1 MLSDKEID
9 RAVQTY
15 RLRYEYERKMLKLKK
30 QYLKQLKKLS
40 S

>member
-15 RLRYEYERKMLKLKK
+15 RLRYEYERRMLKLKK
-30 QYLKQLKKLS
+30 PIEFYIKL
-40 S
+40 